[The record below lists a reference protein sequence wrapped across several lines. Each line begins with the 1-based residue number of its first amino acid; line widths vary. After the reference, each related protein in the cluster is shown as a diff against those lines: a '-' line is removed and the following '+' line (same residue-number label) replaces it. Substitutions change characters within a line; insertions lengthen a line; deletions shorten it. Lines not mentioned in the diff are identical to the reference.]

1 MSCYNNGVT
10 QWGDELW
17 DRYPSVHSHVSSGCD
32 ELVSVLAKYVKE
44 RSVVE
49 NEYAK
54 NIRKLVTKYTNKVE
68 ERNRDTEE
76 ETSYARAIRLVT
88 SLYKK

>member
-1 MSCYNNGVT
+1 MCSLGE
-10 QWGDELW
+10 ELW
-17 DRYPSVHSHVSSGCD
+17 DRYPGVHRHVASGWD

-68 ERNRDTEE
+68 EKNKDNDE
-76 ETSYARAIRLVT
+76 ETSYIRAFRLVT
-88 SLYKK
+88 LRQ

>member
-1 MSCYNNGVT
+1 MTNWGV
-10 QWGDELW
+10 ELW
-17 DRYPSVHSHVSSGCD
+17 DRYPSVHSHVTSGCD

-44 RSVVE
+44 RAVVE

-68 ERNRDTEE
+68 ERNKDTDE
-76 ETSYARAIRLVT
+76 ETSYSRAFRFVT
-88 SLYKK
+88 LRQ